1 MRGVSKM
8 VRLSPPLVA
17 ALLGGLVLLH
27 AGPAHATNGFEN
39 VSWADLVAGDDWSSR
54 VLDSLFPM
62 DGTADTATG
71 TLLQWFTTFVSIM
84 ACFWIMYSIL
94 AQIQKTAE
102 TGKVFSASFGGWVP
116 VRAVGSVIMML
127 PVLNGFSL
135 GQNLIVNFAKASI
148 GMATIEEKV
157 VMNAVGPQALPLATP
172 MIPGSRQVVLGVM
185 ESEICRALINTASNN
200 PVLVPEPTITDDG
213 NGTVSLS
220 YNMANGNGTA
230 MPTCGLVSI
239 STPVKTATTT
249 EYQSIDFSSVS
260 SQQIQSLKTLA
271 TNIRSSLQNTI
282 TSLWKTRDVA
292 TLGTLDTI
300 FVAQSNY
307 LNGQLTGIASSVV
320 SAVRNSAGSTA
331 SDNSATAELRSLGW
345 TGLGAYYLEISRL
358 NAEVISVSSITPAV
372 VAPSWAGT
380 GPYLGQDLMPF
391 FQSVSSYLGKMDA
404 TLQTAD
410 EPAPNSTSPRLYAN
424 ARVSSDSTA
433 IWTKVLTYLNFGPGT
448 LELIMNHLVMGSS
461 GTDWV
466 DPLGAMIGMGH
477 LLIHLALTAI
487 ALSVAAGSMSLDI
500 GAGVASFVTGQWGAT
515 ATAAAATFLS
525 GTITRLLPVIFTACL
540 FLLSAGVTLAYVLPM
555 MPYLYWIAGVTG
567 WFLLVVEA
575 VAYAPLWFLAHMT
588 FAGDGIHGKGVRG
601 YEILFTILFRP
612 AMMVIGMV
620 FSYTIFSAFS
630 WLLMKSFL
638 VASTFT
644 LDHGYLTDNW
654 VGLIAMIIMYSAM
667 EMTTATLSFR
677 LITTLPH
684 HMASMVGFGAASRV
698 DAEEFEK
705 SSSRPVEQGADTGRQ
720 VGTQYLEGLKDEA
733 KKSGGSGGS
742 GGTVP
747 AMDTTTAAQVRP
759 ITQTDV

>member
-1 MRGVSKM
+1 MGGVSKM
-8 VRLSPPLVA
+8 ARLSPCLLA

-27 AGPAHATNGFEN
+27 AGPAHAASGFEN
-39 VSWADLVAGDDWSSR
+39 VSWADLTAGDDWSSR

-71 TLLQWFTTFVSIM
+71 TLLQWFTSFVVLM
-84 ACFWIMYSIL
+84 AAFWILYSVL
-94 AQIQKTAE
+94 VQIHKTAE
-102 TGKVFSASFGGWVP
+102 TGKVFSASFNGWVP
-116 VRAVGSVIMML
+116 VRAVASVILML

-135 GQNLIVNFAKASI
+135 GENLIVHFAKTAI
-148 GMATIEEKV
+148 GMAIIEEKV
-157 VMNAVGPQALPLATP
+157 VMDAVGPQALPLATP

-185 ESEICRALINTASNN
+185 ESEICRALINKASNN
-200 PVLVPEPTITDDG
+200 PDLVPEPAIIDDG
-213 NGTVSLS
+213 NGTVSIS
-220 YNMANGNGTA
+220 YSMAGGNGGA

-239 STPVKTATTT
+239 STPVRTATTT
-249 EYQSIDFSSVS
+249 EYQSIDFSGVS
-260 SQQIQSLKTLA
+260 SQQIASLKTLT
-271 TNIRSSLQNTI
+271 TNIRSGLQNTI
-282 TSLWKTRDVA
+282 TSLWETRDVA
-292 TLGTLDTI
+292 TLGGLDTV

-307 LNGQLTGIASSVV
+307 LNGQLTAIASSVV
-320 SAVRNSAGSTA
+320 AAVRSAAGSSA

-391 FQSVSSYLGKMDA
+391 LQSVSGYLGKMDA
-404 TLQTAD
+404 ALQTAD

-433 IWTKVLTYLNFGPGT
+433 IWTKVLNYLNFGPGA

-487 ALSVAAGSMSLDI
+487 ALSVAAGSLSLNI
-500 GAGVASFVTGQWGAT
+500 GAGIASLVTGQVEG
-515 ATAAAATFLS
+515 AAAAAVATFLS

-540 FLLSAGVTLAYVLPM
+540 FLLTSGVTLAYVLPM

-567 WFLLVVEA
+567 WFLLVIEA

-601 YEILFTILFRP
+601 YEVLFTILFRP
-612 AMMVIGMV
+612 SMMVIGMV
-620 FSYTIFSAFS
+620 FSYTVFSAIS

-698 DAEEFEK
+698 DAEDFEK
-705 SSSRPVEQGADTGRQ
+705 SSTRPVEQGADTGRQ
-720 VGTQYLEGLKDEA
+720 IATQHLEGVRDEA
-733 KKSGGSGGS
+733 KKSGGGGGS

>member
-8 VRLSPPLVA
+8 ARQSYVLA
-17 ALLGGLVLLH
+17 AFLGGLVLLH
-27 AGPAHATNGFEN
+27 AGPAYAASGFES
-39 VSWADLVAGDDWSSR
+39 VSWADLTGGDDWSSR

-62 DGTADTATG
+62 DGTAQTATG
-71 TLLQWFTTFVSIM
+71 TLLQWFATFVSIM
-84 ACFWIMYSIL
+84 ALFWILYSIL
-94 AQIQKTAE
+94 GQIHKTAE
-102 TGKVFSASFGGWVP
+102 TGKVFSASFSGWVP
-116 VRAVGSVIMML
+116 VRAVVAVIMML

-148 GMATIEEKV
+148 GMATIEENV
-157 VMNAVGPQALPLATP
+157 VMNSVGPQALPLATP

-185 ESEICRALINTASNN
+185 ESEICRALINKASNN
-200 PVLVPEPTITDDG
+200 PDLVPEPNISDDG
-213 NGTVSLS
+213 NGTVSIS
-220 YNMANGNGTA
+220 YNMANGNDTA

-239 STPVKTATTT
+239 STPVETATTT
-249 EYQSIDFSSVS
+249 EYQSIDFSGVS
-260 SQQIQSLKTLA
+260 SQQIHSLKTLV
-271 TNIRSSLQNTI
+271 TNIRSGLQNTM
-282 TSLWKTRDVA
+282 TSLWETRDVA
-292 TLGTLDTI
+292 TLGTLNKV
-300 FVAQSNY
+300 FVTQTNY
-307 LNGQLTGIASSVV
+307 LNDQFTTIASSVV
-320 SAVRNSAGSTA
+320 AAVRNAAGSSA
-331 SDNSATAELRSLGW
+331 SDNSATSELRSLGW

-372 VAPSWAGT
+372 VAPSWAGM
-380 GPYLGQDLMPF
+380 GPYLGQDLLPF
-391 FQSVSSYLGKMDA
+391 LKSVSSYLGKMDA

-410 EPAPNSTSPRLYAN
+410 APAPNSTSPRLYAN
-424 ARVSSDSTA
+424 AHVSSDSTA
-433 IWTKVLTYLNFGPGT
+433 IWTKVLNYLNFGPGA

-466 DPLGAMIGMGH
+466 DPLGAMIGLGH

-487 ALSVAAGSMSLDI
+487 ALAVASGSVSLDV
-500 GAGVASFVTGQWGAT
+500 GAGIVSFVTGQWEGT
-515 ATAAAATFLS
+515 AAAAAATFLS

-567 WFLLVVEA
+567 WFLLVIEA
-575 VAYAPLWFLAHMT
+575 VAYAHLWFLAHMT

-601 YEILFTILFRP
+601 YEVLFTILFRP
-612 AMMVIGMV
+612 SMMVIGMV
-620 FSYTIFSAFS
+620 FSYTVFSAIS

-698 DAEEFEK
+698 DAEDFEK
-705 SSSRPVEQGADTGRQ
+705 SSTRPVEHGAETGRQ
-720 VGTQYLEGLKDEA
+720 IGTQYLEGLKDEA
-733 KKSGGSGGS
+733 KKSGGGGHS

-747 AMDTTTAAQVRP
+747 ALDTTTAAQVRP

>member
-8 VRLSPPLVA
+8 ARRPSCVLA

-27 AGPAHATNGFEN
+27 AGPAYAASGFES
-39 VSWADLVAGDDWSSR
+39 VSWADLTGGNDWSSR

-62 DGTADTATG
+62 DDTEQTATG
-71 TLLQWFTTFVSIM
+71 TLLKWFTSFVTIM
-84 ACFWIMYSIL
+84 AALWILYSIL
-94 AQIQKTAE
+94 AQIHKTAE
-102 TGKVFSASFGGWVP
+102 TGKVLSASFSGWVP
-116 VRAVGSVIMML
+116 IRGVVSVIMLL

-148 GMATIEEKV
+148 GMAVIEENV

-172 MIPGSRQVVLGVM
+172 IIPGSRQVVLGVM
-185 ESEICRALINTASNN
+185 ESEICRALINKASNN
-200 PVLVPEPTITDDG
+200 PDLVPEPAIIDDG
-213 NGTVSLS
+213 NGTVSIS
-220 YNMANGNGTA
+220 YSMAGGNGGA

-239 STPVKTATTT
+239 STPVRTATTT
-249 EYQSIDFSSVS
+249 EYQSIDFSGVS
-260 SQQIQSLKTLA
+260 SQQIASLKTLT
-271 TNIRSSLQNTI
+271 TNIRSGLQNTI
-282 TSLWKTRDVA
+282 TSLWETRDVA
-292 TLGTLDTI
+292 TLGGLNAV
-300 FVAQSNY
+300 FVAQTNY

-320 SAVRNSAGSTA
+320 AAVRSAAGSTA

-391 FQSVSSYLGKMDA
+391 LQSVSSYLGKMDA

-410 EPAPNSTSPRLYAN
+410 APTPNSTSPRLFAD
-424 ARVSSDSTA
+424 AHVSSDSTA
-433 IWTKVLTYLNFGPGT
+433 IWTKVLNYLNLGPGM

-461 GTDWV
+461 GSDWV
-466 DPLGAMIGMGH
+466 DPLGAMIGLGH
-477 LLIHLALTAI
+477 LLIWLALSAI
-487 ALSVAAGSMSLDI
+487 ALSVAAGSAPLTV
-500 GAGVASFVTGQWGAT
+500 GAGIASFVTGQWGAT
-515 ATAAAATFLS
+515 AAAAVATFLS

-540 FLLSAGVTLAYVLPM
+540 FLLTSGVTLAYVLPM

-567 WFLLVVEA
+567 WFLLVIEA

-601 YEILFTILFRP
+601 YEVLFTILFRP
-612 AMMVIGMV
+612 SMMVIGMV
-620 FSYTIFSAFS
+620 FSYTVFSAIS

-638 VASTFT
+638 VASAFT
-644 LDHGYLTDNW
+644 LDHGWLIDNW
-654 VGLIAMIIMYSAM
+654 VGIIAMIIMYSAM

-698 DAEEFEK
+698 DAEDFEK
-705 SSSRPVEQGADTGRQ
+705 SSTRPVEQGADTGRQ
-720 VGTQYLEGLKDEA
+720 LAAQHLEGLKDEA
-733 KKSGGSGGS
+733 KKSGGGGRS

>member
-8 VRLSPPLVA
+8 ARLSPRLLA

-27 AGPAHATNGFEN
+27 AGPAYAASGFEN
-39 VSWADLVAGDDWSSR
+39 VSWADLTAGDDWSSR

-71 TLLQWFTTFVSIM
+71 TLLQWFTSFVGLM
-84 ACFWIMYSIL
+84 AAFWILYSIL
-94 AQIQKTAE
+94 VQIHKTAE
-102 TGKVFSASFGGWVP
+102 TGKVFSASFSGWVP
-116 VRAVGSVIMML
+116 VRAVASVILML

-135 GQNLIVNFAKASI
+135 GENLIVHFAKTAI
-148 GMATIEEKV
+148 GMAIIEEKV
-157 VMNAVGPQALPLATP
+157 VMDAVGPQALPLATP
-172 MIPGSRQVVLGVM
+172 IIPGSRQVVLGVM
-185 ESEICRALINTASNN
+185 ESEICRALINKASNN
-200 PVLVPEPTITDDG
+200 PDLVPEPAIIDDG
-213 NGTVSLS
+213 NGTVSIS
-220 YNMANGNGTA
+220 YSMAGGNGGA

-239 STPVKTATTT
+239 STPVRTATTT
-249 EYQSIDFSSVS
+249 EYQSIDFSGVS
-260 SQQIQSLKTLA
+260 SQQIASLKTLT
-271 TNIRSSLQNTI
+271 TNIRSGLQNTI
-282 TSLWKTRDVA
+282 TSLWETRDVA
-292 TLGTLDTI
+292 TLGGLDTV
-300 FVAQSNY
+300 FVAQTNY

-320 SAVRNSAGSTA
+320 AAVRSAAGSTA

-380 GPYLGQDLMPF
+380 GPYLGQDLQPF
-391 FQSVSSYLGKMDA
+391 LQSVSSYLGKMDA
-404 TLQTAD
+404 ALQTAD

-433 IWTKVLTYLNFGPGT
+433 IWTKVLNYLNFGPGA
-448 LELIMNHLVMGSS
+448 LERIMDHLVMGSS

-466 DPLGAMIGMGH
+466 DPLGAMIGLGH

-487 ALSVAAGSMSLDI
+487 ALSVAAGSFSLNI
-500 GAGVASFVTGQWGAT
+500 GTGIASLVTGQVGG
-515 ATAAAATFLS
+515 AAAAAVATFLS
-525 GTITRLLPVIFTACL
+525 GTITRLLPEIFTACL

-567 WFLLVVEA
+567 WFLLVIEA

-601 YEILFTILFRP
+601 YEVLFTILFRP
-612 AMMVIGMV
+612 SMMVIGMV
-620 FSYTIFSAFS
+620 FSYTVFSAIS

-698 DAEEFEK
+698 DAEDFEK
-705 SSSRPVEQGADTGRQ
+705 SSTRPVEQGAETGRQ
-720 VGTQYLEGLKDEA
+720 IGTQYLEGLKDEA
-733 KKSGGSGGS
+733 KKSGGGGGS